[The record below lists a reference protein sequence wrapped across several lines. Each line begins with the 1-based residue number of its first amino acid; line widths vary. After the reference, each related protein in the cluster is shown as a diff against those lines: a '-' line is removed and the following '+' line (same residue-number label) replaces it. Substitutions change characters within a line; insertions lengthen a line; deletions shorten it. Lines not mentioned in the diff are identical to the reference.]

1 MVKNS
6 KILERFEREII
17 RKSKSGYGENIKI
30 VNKLLLYAIQMKKFP
45 PKNKFEGLETDIH
58 FAKVINSVR

>member
-6 KILERFEREII
+6 KILDRFEKEII
-17 RKSKSGYGENIKI
+17 RKSKSGYEENVKV
-30 VNKLLLYAIQMKKFP
+30 VNELLKYARKMRKFP
-45 PKNKFEGLETDIH
+45 PKDKFEGLEIDIQ